1 MNVYIIQLLATF
13 VAVTP
18 VGRVRIDTGVTRV
31 YGGLRESGEMG
42 EGGRRR
48 KGGRGPLTQSKCWVI
63 LLKLGKKKSHL
74 AERENPS

>member
-18 VGRVRIDTGVTRV
+18 VGRVRIDTGVTGV
-31 YGGLRESGEMG
+31 YGGLRERGEIG

-48 KGGRGPLTQSKCWVI
+48 KGGRAPL
-63 LLKLGKKKSHL
+63 L
-74 AERENPS
+74 